1 MDQGTE
7 PVKVHA
13 FEGVGRETH
22 HTLLFFALLVMRA
35 RSYRYAEN
43 SVSFFSVVAHLL
55 HSEISRAAGFPALL
69 QQQHGVL
76 VPMEQA
82 SAGRHGERGPPEGS
96 ICCATASDCECLRFT
111 ARSRVP
117 RAQPLRA

>member
-43 SVSFFSVVAHLL
+43 SVSFFSVAAHLL

-69 QQQHGVL
+69 SAAPQRHPAPPLGGDSPVIVEPAP
-76 VPMEQA
+76 VPGHPGTGLK
-82 SAGRHGERGPPEGS
+82 GRG
-96 ICCATASDCECLRFT
+96 
-111 ARSRVP
+111 AR
-117 RAQPLRA
+117 

>member
-35 RSYRYAEN
+35 GSYRYAEN
-43 SVSFFSVVAHLL
+43 SVSFFPVAAHCSTPRYLEL
-55 HSEISRAAGFPALL
+55 PVSRLAL
-69 QQQHGVL
+69 QQDGVP

-82 SAGRHGERGPPEGS
+82 NAGRHGEHGPP
-96 ICCATASDCECLRFT
+96 
-111 ARSRVP
+111 
-117 RAQPLRA
+117 